1 MPENISDYAHCS
13 SPFLHKLLLNVN
25 ARYVELKPEIADIFK
40 EISVR
45 QLRFRTNFVSNYS
58 YTKMLIT
65 LSNLHILE

>member
-13 SPFLHKLLLNVN
+13 SPFLYKPLLNVN
-25 ARYVELKPEIADIFK
+25 AHYVELKP

>member
-1 MPENISDYAHCS
+1 MHIAVLLFY
-13 SPFLHKLLLNVN
+13 KTLLNVN